1 MFINLI
7 KHNFELHAIFFEI
20 QIGLFNTYFIL
31 SVVKHTSFYMTISY
45 ASTFILKN

>member
-20 QIGLFNTYFIL
+20 QIDLRYLLCVVNTYL
-31 SVVKHTSFYMTISY
+31 SYP
-45 ASTFILKN
+45 L